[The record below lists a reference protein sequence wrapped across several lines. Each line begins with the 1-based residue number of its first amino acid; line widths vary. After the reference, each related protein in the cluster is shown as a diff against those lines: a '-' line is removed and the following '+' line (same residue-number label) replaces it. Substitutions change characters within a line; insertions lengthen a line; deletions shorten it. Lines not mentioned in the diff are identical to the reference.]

1 MTRRR
6 PKILFVDDEPQVLRG
21 YRDVLHK
28 EPYELLAAGSAAQAL
43 EILAKERIAVV
54 VSDERMP
61 SVSGSEL
68 LERVH
73 LEYPDVVRIM
83 LTGQASL
90 LASVQ
95 AINDGL
101 YRFLSKP
108 IAADELRRVLR
119 DALNV
124 QALRWPSSTSSPS
137 PAHDSEGRPSI
148 GMRR

>member
-1 MTRRR
+1 MTHSR
-6 PKILFVDDEPQVLRG
+6 PKILFVDDEPRVLRG

-28 EPYELLAAGSAAQAL
+28 EPYEVLAAGSAAQAL
-43 EILAKERIAVV
+43 EILAKERIHVV

-68 LERVH
+68 LERIH
-73 LEYPDVVRIM
+73 RDYPDVVRIM
-83 LTGQASL
+83 LTGHASL

-108 IAADELRRVLR
+108 IAPEELRRVLR
-119 DALNV
+119 DALHV
-124 QALRWPSSTSSPS
+124 QALRWSSVVSAPR
-137 PAHDSEGRPSI
+137 AHAAEGRPSM
-148 GMRR
+148 GMRK

>member
-1 MTRRR
+1 MTRSR
-6 PKILFVDDEPQVLRG
+6 KILFVDDEPQVLRG
-21 YRDVLHK
+21 YRDILHK
-28 EPYELLAAGSAAQAL
+28 EPYQLLAAGSAAQAL
-43 EILAKERIAVV
+43 GILAKERIHVV

-73 LEYPDVVRIM
+73 RDYPDVVRIM

-90 LASVQ
+90 LTSVQ

-108 IAADELRRVLR
+108 IAPEELRRVLR
-119 DALNV
+119 DALHV
-124 QALRWPSSTSSPS
+124 QALHWSSVVLP
-137 PAHDSEGRPSI
+137 PRAHVSEGRPSM
-148 GMRR
+148 GMRK

>member
-1 MTRRR
+1 MSGR
-6 PKILFVDDEPQVLRG
+6 PRILLVDDEPQVLRG

-28 EPYELLAAGSAAQAL
+28 EPYELLTTGSAAQAL
-43 EILAKERIAVV
+43 EILAKQRIDVV
-54 VSDERMP
+54 VSDERMA
-61 SVSGSEL
+61 SMSGSAL

-73 LEYPDVVRIM
+73 RDYPDVVRIM

-90 LASVQ
+90 HASVH

-108 IAADELRRVLR
+108 IAPEELRRVLH

-124 QALRWPSSTSSPS
+124 KALRWPSKASRSRL
-137 PAHDSEGRPSI
+137 HVVG
-148 GMRR
+148 G

>member
-1 MTRRR
+1 MTHAR

-21 YRDVLHK
+21 YRDILHK
-28 EPYELLAAGSAAQAL
+28 EAYELRAAGSAAQAL
-43 EILAKERIAVV
+43 AILAKEPIHVV

-61 SVSGSEL
+61 SVSGSAL

-73 LEYPDVVRIM
+73 RDYPDVVRIM

-108 IAADELRRVLR
+108 IAPEELRRVLR
-119 DALNV
+119 DALHV
-124 QALRWPSSTSSPS
+124 QALRWSSVVLPRR
-137 PAHDSEGRPSI
+137 AHISEGRPAM
-148 GMRR
+148 GMRK

>member
-1 MTRRR
+1 MTHTQ
-6 PKILFVDDEPQVLRG
+6 PKILFVDDEPRVLRG

-28 EPYELLAAGSAAQAL
+28 EPYELLAAGSATQAL
-43 EILAKERIAVV
+43 AILAKERIHVV

-73 LEYPDVVRIM
+73 RDYPDVVRIM

-108 IAADELRRVLR
+108 IAPEELRRVLR
-119 DALNV
+119 DALHV
-124 QALRWPSSTSSPS
+124 QALRWSAMALPPR
-137 PAHDSEGRPSI
+137 AHISKGRPSM
-148 GMRR
+148 GMRK

>member
-1 MTRRR
+1 MTRSRS
-6 PKILFVDDEPQVLRG
+6 KILFVDDEPQVLRG
-21 YRDVLHK
+21 YRDVLHR
-28 EPYELLAAGSAAQAL
+28 EPYELVVAGSADQAL
-43 EILAKERIAVV
+43 AILAKERIDVV

-61 SVSGSEL
+61 TVSGSAL

-73 LEYPDVVRIM
+73 REYPDVIRIM

-90 LASVQ
+90 FASVQ

-108 IAADELRRVLR
+108 IAPEELRRVLR
-119 DALNV
+119 DALHV
-124 QALRWPSSTSSPS
+124 QALRWSSASLS
-137 PAHDSEGRPSI
+137 PAHVSEGRPSM

>member
-1 MTRRR
+1 MTRSR
-6 PKILFVDDEPQVLRG
+6 KILFVDDEPQVLRG
-21 YRDVLHK
+21 YRDILHK

-43 EILAKERIAVV
+43 EILAKERIHVV

-73 LEYPDVVRIM
+73 RDYPDIVRIM

-108 IAADELRRVLR
+108 IAAVELRRVLR
-119 DALNV
+119 DALHV
-124 QALRWPSSTSSPS
+124 QALRWSSVMLP
-137 PAHDSEGRPSI
+137 PRALVSEGRPSMGI
-148 GMRR
+148 RK